1 MKNLTN
7 EQINKAFGMTFQK
20 YRLMNNLTQEKL
32 AEELSK
38 STKTISQ
45 LETAKDGTSKKTDID
60 MMNFLGIT
68 PNVLYKDFI
77 TNPELKQKISI
88 SEKIDELSND
98 KIQALNKIIDV
109 LKEL

>member
-1 MKNLTN
+1 MENLTN

-20 YRLMNNLTQEKL
+20 YRLKNNLTQEKL

-60 MMNFLGIT
+60 LMNFLGIT

-77 TNPELKQKISI
+77 TNSELKQKLEI
-88 SEKIDELSND
+88 SEKIEELPND
-98 KIQALNKIIDV
+98 KIQALYKIIDV
-109 LKEL
+109 LKDL